1 MQSWRV
7 SWRNIKDKKVRSIL
21 TILAIVIGVASTLA
35 TISMVQTTNK
45 WIHSFTVDAFGR
57 FDWLVSSEKGA
68 FDERW
73 VKELQAANGV
83 ESAVAEMAFVR
94 PLDRIEGDNQ
104 EVPFEN
110 IRLIGVSDLASPV
123 LDLKV
128 VEGQFTS
135 SGLVIDQVTSQLRGV
150 DVGDRIYL
158 KATSP
163 NASSYLEVAA
173 IIENTSQLN
182 NSRQARDR
190 LYPVDVFVPLAVAQ
204 QITNVDEQVHAV
216 MLISDKSVSSDQVK
230 RSLERA
236 ISSDPALYVQRSVA
250 DTQLAVRGLGELY
263 QTLYVIG
270 GLGLLIGSFIMY
282 STVYINVTE
291 RRRDFSIMKA
301 VGYTSLQIKGH
312 ILREVVLLAFIGSII
327 GIGVGAILAI
337 QLQEMLLNVFGNA
350 LPYEMALKEA
360 VILSIIAGILLPV
373 IAVWSPVAKASET
386 SISYALRR
394 VDKQSEGPKRKIAL
408 MIGLL
413 CIIGSLFIDHMITF
427 LPLFIGLALIF
438 PYLFRIVHWTI
449 RPLNRLIFGREGSMS
464 SKQMLRTSRHFMTSS
479 TILSFGITMLIYISA
494 LGNSFYM
501 NLEQSS
507 STPVVTVKYANA
519 ISNEQVQELSQIQ
532 GVRQIST
539 YASYFLPWKP
549 QHTQHWTRLL
559 ELNSAEQSFIVNQDL
574 SSELNKY
581 TRLLESPNTIVLDRE
596 VFREWGGKEGDIFEL
611 ETPSGVKKLVVIGT
625 VGWGMANNNGFVSQR
640 TLAES
645 IGLPHNN
652 MAILETDNPTLLK
665 ETLLAKHDMPI
676 KSIGT
681 MSDIMFLSKQQ
692 LEKTFGIINLIIYL
706 SIFIAAI
713 GIMNTMFM
721 NTVEYARELGMM
733 RAVGFTRW
741 QVVKLLLSKAFIIG
755 AIAAVIGI
763 LVGLGSMYLT
773 VIQGYY
779 LHLPIQFI
787 IPWKDLFAAAA
798 TSIGI
803 SLLACLLPAYRAV
816 NWSIAYAM
824 KYE

>member
-7 SWRNIKDKKVRSIL
+7 SWRNIKDKKIRSVL

-45 WIHSFTVDAFGR
+45 WIHSFTVDAYGR
-57 FDWLVSSEKGA
+57 FDWLVSSEEGA

-73 VKELQAANGV
+73 VSALQATNGV
-83 ESAVAEMAFVR
+83 ESAVAEIMFVR
-94 PLDRIEGDNQ
+94 PLDRIEGNKT
-104 EVPFEN
+104 EAPFEN
-110 IRLIGVSDLASPV
+110 IRFIGVSDLASSV

-128 VEGQFTS
+128 VDGQFTS
-135 SGLVIDQVTSQLRGV
+135 SGLVVDQVTSQLWGIG
-150 DVGDRIYL
+150 VGDRIYL
-158 KATSP
+158 KSPSP
-163 NASSYLEVAA
+163 NSSPYLEVAA

-190 LYPVDVFVPLAVAQ
+190 LYPVDVFVPLAVTQ
-204 QITNVDEQVHAV
+204 QLSKVDEQVHV
-216 MLISDKSVSSDQVK
+216 IMLKSDQSVPPDQVK
-230 RSLERA
+230 RNLERA

-250 DTQLAVRGLGELY
+250 DTQLGARGLGELY
-263 QTLYVIG
+263 QALYVIG

-337 QLQEMLLNVFGNA
+337 QLQAMLLNVFGNA

-360 VILSIIAGILLPV
+360 VILSMIAGILLPL

-386 SISYALRR
+386 SVSYALRR
-394 VDKQSEGPKRKIAL
+394 LDNTSERPKGKIAL
-408 MIGLL
+408 IVGLF
-413 CIIGSLFIDHMITF
+413 CIIGSLFITHMISF

-438 PYLFRIVHWTI
+438 PYLFRIVHWLI
-449 RPLNRLIFGREGSMS
+449 NPLNRLLFGREGSVA
-464 SKQMLRTSRHFMTSS
+464 SKQMLRTSRHFMMSS

-494 LGNSFYM
+494 LGSSFYV

-519 ISNEQVQELSQIQ
+519 ISSQQEQELQQIQ

-549 QHTQHWTRLL
+549 QHTQHSTRLL
-559 ELNSAEQSFIVNQDL
+559 EVNSAEQSFIVNQDL
-574 SSELNKY
+574 TSELAKF
-581 TRLLESPNTIVLDRE
+581 TKLLESPNTIVLDAE
-596 VFREWGGKEGDIFEL
+596 VYREWGGKKGDTFKL
-611 ETPSGVKKLVVIGT
+611 ETPNGIKELVVVGT

-640 TLAES
+640 TLEES
-645 IGLPHNN
+645 IGLPHDN
-652 MAILETDNPTLLK
+652 MAILETHNPTLLK

-676 KSIGT
+676 KSIET
-681 MSDIMFLSKQQ
+681 MSEIMFLSQQQ
-692 LEKTFGIINLIIYL
+692 LQKTFGIINLVVYL

-713 GIMNTMFM
+713 GITNTMFM

-741 QVVKLLLSKAFIIG
+741 QIVKLLLSKAFMIG

-763 LVGLGSMYLT
+763 LAGLGSMYLT

-779 LHLPIQFI
+779 LHLPLQFI
-787 IPWKDLFAAAA
+787 VPWKDVFVASA
-798 TSIGI
+798 TGIGI

-816 NWSIAYAM
+816 KWDITYTM